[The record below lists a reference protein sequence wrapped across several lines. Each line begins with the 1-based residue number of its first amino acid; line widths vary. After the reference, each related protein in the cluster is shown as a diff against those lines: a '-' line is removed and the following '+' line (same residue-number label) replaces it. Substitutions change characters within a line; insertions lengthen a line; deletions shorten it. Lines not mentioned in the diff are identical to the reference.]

1 MPRARALRTAA
12 RVVRNRST
20 ASGEVVRHLR
30 FLRAAPPYGAAFFNL
45 TVDFELAW
53 SIARRGSSA
62 TGRELALERARRAR
76 RNLPAL
82 LDVCDAYGIPITV
95 AVVAHVALEDC
106 SHAEPPPYAPSW
118 FGRDWYSVDPRSS
131 LAEDV
136 SYYGADLVRAVGE
149 HAVEHELASHGFA
162 HVDLG
167 DDETPAEVARFELT
181 ESRRILEALEPDLR
195 SFVFPK
201 NHARFLELVRE
212 AGYSIY
218 RAERDV
224 VIERDA
230 AGLWPFPA
238 GLWLSPA
245 AVTPREV
252 LKVVGV
258 AAQQE
263 QVTSWFMHLYEFSRP
278 DELQRYFTPV
288 FAHLRREHDNGRM
301 HVMTMRGIVDA
312 VAAR

>member
-1 MPRARALRTAA
+1 MGGAKALRRAG
-12 RVVRNRST
+12 RFVRNRST
-20 ASGEVVRHLR
+20 ASGEVVRHVR
-30 FLRAAPPYGAAFFNL
+30 FMRAAPPYEAAYFNL

-53 SIARRGSSA
+53 SIARRGSSS
-62 TGRELALERARRAR
+62 TDPQLTIERSRRAR

-82 LDVCDAYGIPITV
+82 LDVSDEYEIPLTV
-95 AVVAHVALEDC
+95 AVVAHLALEDC
-106 SHAEPPPYAPSW
+106 AHADPPPYAPSW
-118 FGRDWYSVDPRSS
+118 LGRDWYDVDPRSS
-131 LAEDV
+131 LAEDGD
-136 SYYGADLVRAVGE
+136 YYGADLVRAVRAR
-149 HAVEHELASHGFA
+149 AVQHELASHSFA

-167 DDETPAEVARFELT
+167 DDETPPEVARFELA
-181 ESRRILEALEPDLR
+181 ESRRILQAFEPDLR

-201 NHARFLELVRE
+201 NHARFLDLVRE

-224 VIERDA
+224 AIEQDP
-230 AGLWPFPA
+230 AGLWSFPA
-238 GLWLSPA
+238 GLWLSPG
-245 AVTPREV
+245 AVSPRDV

-258 AAQQE
+258 AKE
-263 QVTSWFMHLYEFSRP
+263 HRQVTSWFMHLYEFAGP
-278 DELQRYFTPV
+278 DELRRFFTPV